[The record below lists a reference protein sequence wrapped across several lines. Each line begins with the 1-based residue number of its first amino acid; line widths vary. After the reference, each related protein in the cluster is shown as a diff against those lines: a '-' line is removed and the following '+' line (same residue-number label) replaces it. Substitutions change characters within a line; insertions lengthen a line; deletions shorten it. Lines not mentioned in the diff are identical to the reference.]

1 MVKRLSMLLLLA
13 AASFPAIAQVL
24 GNDGMPI
31 DTTKIY
37 GERQDSLD
45 AAVFQSR
52 QSGNYLAKG
61 KDIRTEVISS
71 SGLRKLACC
80 SLADSFE
87 NSASVTVGYS
97 DAVTGARQIR
107 LLGLAGSYTQ
117 MLDEARPVMRGIL
130 APFALS
136 YIPGSWMESIQIAK
150 GVTSVVN
157 GSESVTGAINVEHRK
172 PTDEKPLFI
181 NGSVMNDS
189 KMDLNV
195 VSSLQLNEDWSTV
208 LLGHVSGNLMAMD
221 GNGDGFVDDPR
232 QLQFNFANRWLYYSP
247 TGTAVRFGIKAV
259 QDTRRGGQLM
269 SDAPGAWVSDILNK
283 TAGAYL
289 KVGVPVHEAGSV
301 AMVAD
306 FTAQGTESSF
316 GLSTYN
322 ADQKSA
328 YLNLM
333 YQDEIGEHHKFTVG
347 ASGIADL
354 YGEDLS
360 KHVVLFDDDNPYFPS
375 VNRYAFNGSCTLAN
389 GGLYGE
395 YTYHVDDRFSAI
407 AGLRGDWYSAEGFKV
422 VPRLTLRYSPSESF
436 TFRANAGR
444 GLRASV
450 PVPDNIGILST
461 NKVIVGKLDE
471 HVLEDAWTYGANAT
485 WYFGGSSS
493 DYISLDCF
501 HTGFA
506 EQQTVYHEAS
516 RVMLGR
522 LSDLEDGRSFTDNI
536 QADLALEPLP
546 HFTVN
551 ATFRYTMAR
560 TSYEGLGLVERPMVS
575 HYKGVLNLQYATNL
589 SRWIFDATAS
599 VNGPCRVYPFM
610 EKLTDRDGKLLYAD
624 GLTPVYPLLY
634 FQMTRRM
641 KGLDFY
647 IGGENLTASRQHKV
661 VIGDPSSMY
670 FDASQVWGPVM
681 GAKIYAGFRF
691 TIWKTTRD

>member
-1 MVKRLSMLLLLA
+1 MKRLLMTIPMLCIASLL
-13 AASFPAIAQVL
+13 SFAQVI
-24 GNDGMPI
+24 GSDGTLI

-37 GERQDSLD
+37 GERKDSLD

-52 QSGNYLAKG
+52 QSGNYLSKG

-117 MLDEARPVMRGIL
+117 MLDETRPVMRGIL

-150 GVTSVVN
+150 GATSVVN
-157 GSESVTGAINVEHRK
+157 GSESITGSINVEHRK

-181 NGSVMNDS
+181 NGSVMSDS

-208 LLGHVSGNLMAMD
+208 LLGHVSGNPMAMD

-232 QLQFNFANRWLYYSP
+232 QLQFNLANRWLYYSP

-259 QDTRRGGQLM
+259 QDTRQGGQLM
-269 SDAPGAWVSDILNK
+269 SGSPDAWVSDILNK
-283 TAGAYL
+283 TVGGYL
-289 KVGVPVHEAGSV
+289 KIGKPVGDAGSI

-306 FTAQGTESSF
+306 YTAQGTESTF
-316 GLSTYN
+316 GLSSYLAN
-322 ADQKSA
+322 QKSG

-333 YQDEIGEHHKFTVG
+333 YQNEIGERHKFTVG
-347 ASGIADL
+347 ASGIADF
-354 YGEDLS
+354 YDEDLS
-360 KHVVLFDDDNPYFPS
+360 KHVVLFDSENPYFPS
-375 VNRYAFNGSCTLAN
+375 SNTYAFKGSSTLAN
-389 GGLYGE
+389 GGIYGE

-407 AGLRGDWYSAEGFKV
+407 AGLRGDWYMDEGIKV

-461 NKVIVGKLDE
+461 NKVVIGSLDE
-471 HVLEDAWTYGANAT
+471 HVLEDAWTTGANAT

-493 DYISLDCF
+493 DYISLDFF
-501 HTGFA
+501 HTGFM

-516 RVMLGR
+516 RVYLGR
-522 LSDLEDGRSFTDNI
+522 LSDVDGGRSFTDNI
-536 QADLALEPLP
+536 QADLALEPFTR
-546 HFTVN
+546 FTVN

-560 TSYEGLGLVERPMVS
+560 TSYEGLGLVERPMTS
-575 HYKGVLNLQYATNL
+575 RYKGVLNIQYATNL
-589 SRWIFDATAS
+589 NKWVFDATAS
-599 VNGPCRVYPFM
+599 LNGPCRVYPFM
-610 EKLTDRDGKLLYAD
+610 EALKDSDGNLLYPA
-624 GLTPVYPLLY
+624 GLTPVYPLIY
-634 FQMTRRM
+634 IQVTKRM
-641 KGLDFY
+641 KGADFY
-647 IGGENLTASRQHKV
+647 IGGENLTASRQRHV
-661 VIGDPSSMY
+661 VIADPSSML

-681 GAKIYAGFRF
+681 GAKVYAGFRF
-691 TIWKTTRD
+691 TIWKTR